1 MALQGL
7 RTHEINRISLLFHP
21 GKLSHVFGGGKT
33 GDICLAGGR
42 GFQKQKHC
50 NDFPE
55 MGNCSFPP
63 LRHLSREAKMK
74 LLHFLQREGPECSG
88 KAKTSK
94 LFQDCGGSRPIAIE
108 LK

>member
-1 MALQGL
+1 MKSREFLSSFTQESYPMSLEEVRPEVSVLQ
-7 RTHEINRISLLFHP
+7 EAEDSKNR
-21 GKLSHVFGGGKT
+21 
-33 GDICLAGGR
+33 
-42 GFQKQKHC
+42 HC

-74 LLHFLQREGPECSG
+74 LLHFLQGEGPECSG
-88 KAKTSK
+88 KAKTSQ
-94 LFQDCGGSRPIAIE
+94 LFQDCGGSRSIAIE